1 MAQLIRQSNKVAHQ
15 RNSTASPSHRSR
27 NHPERAS
34 LEPTRATASP
44 TPPSPTNK
52 VLSPPS
58 MCETTAT
65 EEEATKPLQGL
76 KPNKA
81 TGPATTLTE
90 SSTGDA
96 LNNDK
101 SVPRPPPKTCPDGKI
116 HARSPRLP
124 TTAGLVVACLF
135 NLVLYN
141 VVKQECF
148 TPLENRV
155 CLTTL

>member
-1 MAQLIRQSNKVAHQ
+1 MAHEK
-15 RNSTASPSHRSR
+15 NSTASPSHR
-27 NHPERAS
+27 NHTERARLKPTARS
-34 LEPTRATASP
+34 APPAKRKLTRATASP
-44 TPPSPTNK
+44 SPPSPTNK